1 MNTLPQRLIAPRCHS
16 VGTGI
21 DRQCLKCDWRC
32 FLFDWREFSWCRFDL
47 LLLRFHFDLLLL
59 RFGFRCWCWFGFRC
73 WCWCWCC
80 FSVAVAV
87 VVVVSVVVVVVVV
100 VVEDV
105 VVFKTLQSFPLHP
118 AIHLHEYALTP
129 S

>member
-1 MNTLPQRLIAPRCHS
+1 MLVLETSLPFCGGVVGLKYDAAAANVVGFKGGDGGGGGGAYDGS
-16 VGTGI
+16 VGGG
-21 DRQCLKCDWRC
+21 RV
-32 FLFDWREFSWCRFDL
+32 ES
-47 LLLRFHFDLLLL
+47 
-59 RFGFRCWCWFGFRC
+59 GG
-73 WCWCWCC
+73 C

-87 VVVVSVVVVVVVV
+87 VVVVPVVVVVVVV

-118 AIHLHEYALTP
+118 AIHLHLYALTP